1 MNISIFGIGYVGAVA
16 AACLARDGHEVVA
29 VDINSDK
36 VDDIACGRSPIV
48 EPRLGGLISE
58 AVTAGR
64 LRATCAVD
72 EAIGATE
79 LSFVCVGTPSEPN
92 GSLNTSYVSH
102 VSKQIGAAIRRK
114 NDFHSVVVRSTMLPG
129 TMEGLVI
136 PVFEKCS
143 TKTAGE
149 GFGIAYYPE
158 FMREGSA
165 ISDYDSPGAMVFG
178 IHDEATCNRLLDLHS
193 HLRMT
198 PRIVSIRAAEAVKYV
213 NNAWHALKISFANE
227 IGLVSKAFGIDS
239 FDVMDVLC
247 ADTKLNISPSYL
259 RPGFAF
265 GGSCLPKD
273 LCALRYRARML
284 DVETPVLDGV
294 WRANENQLEAAYRS
308 IERTGQRRIGLVGL
322 SFKPDTDDLRSS
334 PFVQLAERLIGRGY
348 RVRIYD
354 PVVRLSSLVGANRAH
369 VLAHLPHIADLLMEQ
384 AEDLVAQSDVIVVGD
399 ARAFEPLVDQTE
411 KEDKLVIDLVRV
423 DRRRSSNGQYQ
434 GLCW

>member
-1 MNISIFGIGYVGAVA
+1 
-16 AACLARDGHEVVA
+16 
-29 VDINSDK
+29 
-36 VDDIACGRSPIV
+36 
-48 EPRLGGLISE
+48 
-58 AVTAGR
+58 
-64 LRATCAVD
+64 
-72 EAIGATE
+72 
-79 LSFVCVGTPSEPN
+79 
-92 GSLNTSYVSH
+92 
-102 VSKQIGAAIRRK
+102 
-114 NDFHSVVVRSTMLPG
+114 
-129 TMEGLVI
+129 
-136 PVFEKCS
+136 
-143 TKTAGE
+143 
-149 GFGIAYYPE
+149 
-158 FMREGSA
+158 MREGSA

-193 HLRMT
+193 HLRMP

-227 IGLVSKAFGIDS
+227 VGLVSKAFGIDS

-354 PVVRLSSLVGANRAH
+354 PVVRLSSLVGANHAH

-384 AEDLVAQSDVIVVGD
+384 PEDLVAQSDVIVVGD